1 MAAPSILLFGSAV
14 RLDIYH
20 NILGSVVALIVI
32 QELRQH
38 YSEFFSTDDTSSKS
52 FCHLIIYYYQM
63 AKALTRG
70 VVCASYF
77 LEI

>member
-1 MAAPSILLFGSAV
+1 MAAPSILMFGSAV

-38 YSEFFSTDDTSSKS
+38 YSKFFSTDDTSSKS
-52 FCHLIIYYYQM
+52 FCHLIIILSDG
-63 AKALTRG
+63 KS
-70 VVCASYF
+70 SYSWCR
-77 LEI
+77 LC